1 MKKGELKEV
10 FMWLSGVG
18 YSQFDKPNEN
28 MVNVWLTILK
38 DVPEG
43 YALKGVQAYTSVPH
57 PYERFPLPANI
68 KESAL
73 SIFMKDVESEKA
85 KRFLWRDCYDKCLA
99 VFPGAYTEETSKCM
113 KEFDRAVSEVRSP
126 NMVVMLVENHV
137 KDCERNGQINDVG
150 TLTDYLRSLGDGYKG
165 RDGVDRRTLN
175 GQQAMETSKAH
186 PSPGDAV

>member
-68 KESAL
+68 RETALGIYNKEAEA
-73 SIFMKDVESEKA
+73 KKA
-85 KRFLWRDCYDKCLA
+85 RMFLWRDCYDKCLA

-113 KEFDRAVSEVRSP
+113 KEFDRAVSEVKSP
-126 NMVVMLVENHV
+126 NMVVMFVENHV
-137 KDCERNGQINDVG
+137 NNCEMSGRINEVG
-150 TLTDYLRSLGDGYKG
+150 TLTDFLKGLADGHKG
-165 RDGVDRRTLN
+165 
-175 GQQAMETSKAH
+175 
-186 PSPGDAV
+186 